1 MADQAEQQG
10 RGITRRE
17 FLNYVWG
24 ASMALFMAELGG
36 AIYAFSLPRFR
47 EGEFGGPKT
56 IGTVGEKLPQPDSDP
71 VAYPD
76 VKTWIVNVGPQ
87 GAAQG
92 GGHQGLVALY
102 KVCVH
107 LGCLYAW
114 VESNHRFE
122 CPCHGSKYQLD
133 GTYIEGPAPRD
144 ADRFVVQLVDKDGKV
159 VAQTDNTAGSSN
171 WGAPIPLPDN
181 ASDLTIVVQTGE
193 KVDLGIRHYY
203 QEHKA

>member
-1 MADQAEQQG
+1 MPDAAVQQS

-17 FLNYVWG
+17 FLNYIWG

-47 EGEFGGPKT
+47 EGEFGGKKV
-56 IGTVGEKLPQPDSDP
+56 IGTVSEKLPQPDSSP

-76 VKTWIVNVGPQ
+76 VKTWIVNIGPES
-87 GAAQG
+87 AAKG

-144 ADRFVVQLVDKDGKV
+144 LDRFVVQLVDSNGNV
-159 VAQTDNTAGSSN
+159 VAETENTTDGAN
-171 WGAPIPLPDN
+171 WGAPITVPGN
-181 ASDLTIVVQTGE
+181 AGDLSIVIQTGE
-193 KVDLGIRHYY
+193 KIDLGKRHYY
-203 QEHKA
+203 KGGA

>member
-1 MADQAEQQG
+1 MAEPAAQQA

-24 ASMALFMAELGG
+24 ASMALFLAQFGG
-36 AIYAFSLPRFR
+36 AILLFALPRFR
-47 EGEFGGPKT
+47 EGEFGGKKT
-56 IGTVGEKLPQPDSDP
+56 IGSVGDKLPQPDAGP

-87 GAAQG
+87 GAQEG
-92 GGHQGLVALY
+92 GGHLGLVALY

-114 VESNHRFE
+114 VDSNHRVE

-144 ADRFVVQLVDKDGKV
+144 ADRFVVRLVDAGGTV
-159 VAQTDNTAGSSN
+159 VAQTQTDVSKPDY
-171 WGAPIPLPDN
+171 GAPIPLPDN
-181 ASDLTIVVQTGE
+181 AGDLSIVVDTGNLIN
-193 KVDLGIRHYY
+193 LGRRHYY
-203 QEHKA
+203 KAEGG

>member
-1 MADQAEQQG
+1 MAEPAAQQA

-24 ASMALFMAELGG
+24 ASMALFLAQFGG
-36 AIYAFSLPRFR
+36 AILLFALPRFR
-47 EGEFGGPKT
+47 EGEFGGKKT
-56 IGTVGEKLPQPDSDP
+56 IGSVGDKLPQPDSGP

-87 GAAQG
+87 GAQEG
-92 GGHQGLVALY
+92 GGHTGLVALY

-114 VESNHRFE
+114 VDSNHRFE

-144 ADRFVVQLVDKDGKV
+144 ADRFVVRLVDAGGTV
-159 VAQTDNTAGSSN
+159 VAQTQTDVTQPDY
-171 WGAPIPLPDN
+171 GAPIPLPDN
-181 ASDLTIVVQTGE
+181 ASDLSIVVDTGNLIN
-193 KVDLGIRHYY
+193 LGRRHYY
-203 QEHKA
+203 QTEGG

>member
-1 MADQAEQQG
+1 MAVQAQEA

-17 FLNYVWG
+17 FLNYVG
-24 ASMALFMAELGG
+24 IASMALFMAATGG

-47 EGEFGGPKT
+47 EGEFGGQKA
-56 IGTVGEKLPQPDSDP
+56 IGAVGEKLPAADSRP

-92 GGHQGLVALY
+92 GGHTGLVALY

-144 ADRFVVQLVDKDGKV
+144 ADRFVVQLVDGTGNV
-159 VAQTDNTAGSSN
+159 VAQTDNTPGSPTY
-171 WGAPIPLPDN
+171 GAPIPLPDN
-181 ASDLTIVVQTGE
+181 AADLTIVVQTGE
-193 KVDLGIRHYY
+193 KIDLGIRHYF
-203 QEHKA
+203 QEHKG

>member
-1 MADQAEQQG
+1 MADPAVQS

-24 ASMALFMAELGG
+24 ASMALFMAQIGG

-47 EGEFGGPKT
+47 EGEFGGLKT
-56 IGTVGEKLPQPDSDP
+56 IGAVGDRLPTPDSPP

-76 VKTWIVNVGPQ
+76 VKTWIVNVGSQ
-87 GAAQG
+87 AADQG

-114 VESNHRFE
+114 VDSNHRFE

-144 ADRFVVQLVDKDGKV
+144 LDRFVVKLVDASGKT
-159 VAQTDNTAGSSN
+159 VAETNSTAGSPDY
-171 WGAPIPLPDN
+171 GAPIPLPDN
-181 ASDLTIVVQTGE
+181 ASNLTIVIDTGD
-193 KVDLGIRHYY
+193 KLQLDKRHFY
-203 QEHKA
+203 KGGA

>member
-1 MADQAEQQG
+1 MAEAAVQQS

-36 AIYAFSLPRFR
+36 AIFLFALPRFK

-56 IGTVGEKLPQPDSDP
+56 IGTVGERLPAADVQPIPYD
-71 VAYPD
+71 D
-76 VKTWIVNVGPQ
+76 VKVWLVNIGPE
-87 GAAQG
+87 AAAKG
-92 GGHQGLVALY
+92 GGKQGLLALY

-114 VESNHRFE
+114 VDSNARFE

-144 ADRFVVQLVDKDGKV
+144 LDRFVVQLVDESGKV
-159 VAQTDNTAGSSN
+159 VVQTETTAGGPEY
-171 WGAPIPLPDN
+171 GAPVPIPANADN
-181 ASDLTIVVQTGE
+181 LTIVVQTGE
-193 KVDLGIRHYY
+193 KIDLGKQHYY
-203 QEHKA
+203 KGGA